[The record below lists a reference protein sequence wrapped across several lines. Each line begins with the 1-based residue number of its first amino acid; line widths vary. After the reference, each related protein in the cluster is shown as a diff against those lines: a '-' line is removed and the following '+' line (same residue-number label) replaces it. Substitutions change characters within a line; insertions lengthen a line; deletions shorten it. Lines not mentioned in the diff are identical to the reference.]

1 MREKVSQHM
10 NRLKPLKIWCLCT
23 KYQVVFHLS
32 VVAYGF
38 KMCVKR
44 FIFLWN
50 LFISM
55 KESVKCAPKNMPL
68 WAWSLR
74 PRAITGEAVSFHSK
88 PSSSTAF
95 MSQPILMCMLRRLQI
110 RVTLQQMKAG
120 KHHTLGFQLVLK
132 AARVT
137 HVMSDQWC
145 NTKCKSVRGFLTALI
160 NIFQVFESFLW

>member
-1 MREKVSQHM
+1 M

-50 LFISM
+50 LFILM

-68 WAWSLR
+68 WAWSLC

-95 MSQPILMCMLRRLQI
+95 MSQPILMCMLRSLQI
-110 RVTLQQMKAG
+110 RVTLQ
-120 KHHTLGFQLVLK
+120 
-132 AARVT
+132 
-137 HVMSDQWC
+137 
-145 NTKCKSVRGFLTALI
+145 
-160 NIFQVFESFLW
+160 